1 VARLTLP
8 SKILIPYGDLD
19 RQDKLHKLCLV
30 GRLDSHQNFSGANSH
45 AQCEFASAEGGHK
58 SNRLLAERKNFHSR
72 SPRIDII
79 YQLCY
84 SNMDMEKEKELKHE
98 LERMEWEFSML
109 YEVSN
114 AMRTTLR
121 LDQVFYIILTALTAH
136 EGLGF
141 NRAMLFLVNEK
152 ENVLEGVMGIG
163 PHSGEEAG
171 KIWHSISQREMTL
184 DDFVSAYDSFSK
196 DAESKLNSIVK
207 GMKIPL
213 REDMGVLALTI
224 LEGMPFEI
232 TTDEAKKNIDPEIFR
247 MLNTNFFV
255 TVPLRAK
262 DKVLGAILV
271 DNVFNKK
278 PITKSDVR
286 MLTMFANHAGL
297 AVENSKLYEETVY
310 LSNTDWLTK
319 LWNYGRF
326 QQMLSF
332 EIEKAK
338 IHSTSTSLVMIDVDN
353 FKNFNDNHGHLSGD
367 EALKNIAV
375 ILQGKSRKC
384 DIVARYG
391 GEEFV
396 IIMPDTSKD
405 NARLFAE
412 RLRNE
417 TERFY
422 AEDAAITPNKRLTI
436 SAGIAT
442 YPEDA
447 ATKNDLIS
455 MADAA
460 LYKAKHSGKNRVY
473 ISTKAMTG

>member
-1 VARLTLP
+1 
-8 SKILIPYGDLD
+8 
-19 RQDKLHKLCLV
+19 
-30 GRLDSHQNFSGANSH
+30 
-45 AQCEFASAEGGHK
+45 
-58 SNRLLAERKNFHSR
+58 
-72 SPRIDII
+72 
-79 YQLCY
+79 
-84 SNMDMEKEKELKHE
+84 MEKEKTLRQE

-114 AMRTTLR
+114 AMRTTLK

-163 PHSGEEAG
+163 PHSAEEAG
-171 KIWHSISQREMTL
+171 KIWHSLSQREMTL
-184 DDFVSAYDSFSK
+184 DDFISAYDNFRH
-196 DAESKLNSIVK
+196 DPESKLNSIVK
-207 GMKIPL
+207 GMKVPL

-232 TTDEAKKNIDPEIFR
+232 TTDDAKKKVDPEILR

-255 TVPLRAK
+255 TVPLKTK
-262 DKVLGAILV
+262 DKILGAILV

-278 PITKSDVR
+278 PITKGDVR

-297 AVENSKLYEETVY
+297 AIENSRLYEETVY

-319 LWNYGRF
+319 LWNYGKL
-326 QQMLSF
+326 QQSLSF

-338 IHSTSTSLVMIDVDN
+338 IHSATMCLVMIDVDN
-353 FKNFNDNHGHLSGD
+353 FKNFNDTHGHMKGD
-367 EALKNIAV
+367 EALKNIAA
-375 ILQGKSRKC
+375 ILQNKSRKC
-384 DIVARYG
+384 DLVARYG
-391 GEEFV
+391 GEEFA
-396 IIMPDTSKD
+396 IIMPNTSKD

-417 TERFY
+417 IEKFY
-422 AEDAAITPNKRLTI
+422 AEDTAMLSDKRLTI
-436 SAGIAT
+436 SAGIAA

-447 ATKNDLIS
+447 PTKDELIS

-460 LYKAKHSGKNRVY
+460 LYQAKHSGKNRIY
-473 ISTKAMTG
+473 LSTKAMGDGA

>member
-1 VARLTLP
+1 
-8 SKILIPYGDLD
+8 
-19 RQDKLHKLCLV
+19 
-30 GRLDSHQNFSGANSH
+30 
-45 AQCEFASAEGGHK
+45 
-58 SNRLLAERKNFHSR
+58 
-72 SPRIDII
+72 
-79 YQLCY
+79 
-84 SNMDMEKEKELKHE
+84 
-98 LERMEWEFSML
+98 MEWEFSML

-114 AMRTTLR
+114 AMRTTLK

-152 ENVLEGVMGIG
+152 EDVLEGVMGIG
-163 PHSGEEAG
+163 PHSAEEAG
-171 KIWHSISQREMTL
+171 KIWHSLAQRDMTL
-184 DDFVSAYDSFSK
+184 DDFISAYDFFK
-196 DAESKLNSIVK
+196 NDPESRLNTVVK
-207 GMKIPL
+207 GMKLPL

-232 TTDEAKKNIDPEIFR
+232 TTEEAKRKVDPEILR
-247 MLNTNFFV
+247 ILNTNFFV
-255 TVPLRAK
+255 TIPLKTK

-297 AVENSKLYEETVY
+297 AIENSRLYEETVY

-319 LWNYGRF
+319 LCNYGRF
-326 QQMLSF
+326 QYLLSF

-338 IHSTSTSLVMIDVDN
+338 TRSSSLSMVMIDVDN
-353 FKNFNDNHGHLSGD
+353 FKNFNDTHGHLRGD
-367 EALKNIAV
+367 EALKNIAA

-384 DIVARYG
+384 DTVARYG
-391 GEEFV
+391 GEEFA

-405 NARLFAE
+405 NAKLFAE

-417 TERFY
+417 VERSY
-422 AEDAAITPNKRLTI
+422 YEDAAITPSKRTTI

-447 ATKNDLIS
+447 LTKNDLIS
-455 MADAA
+455 MADTA
-460 LYKAKHSGKNRVY
+460 LYQAKHSGKNRIY
-473 ISTKAMTG
+473 LANRAMTE

>member
-1 VARLTLP
+1 MT
-8 SKILIPYGDLD
+8 D
-19 RQDKLHKLCLV
+19 
-30 GRLDSHQNFSGANSH
+30 
-45 AQCEFASAEGGHK
+45 
-58 SNRLLAERKNFHSR
+58 
-72 SPRIDII
+72 
-79 YQLCY
+79 
-84 SNMDMEKEKELKHE
+84 KEKMLRQE

-109 YEVSN
+109 HEVSN
-114 AMRTTLR
+114 AMRTTLK
-121 LDQVFYIILTALTAH
+121 LDQIFYIILTALTAH

-171 KIWHSISQREMTL
+171 KIWQSLSQREMTL
-184 DDFVSAYDSFSK
+184 DDFISAYANFKMDP
-196 DAESKLNSIVK
+196 ESKLNSIVK
-207 GMKIPL
+207 GMKLPL

-232 TTDEAKKNIDPEIFR
+232 TNEEARKNVDPEILR
-247 MLNTNFFV
+247 MLNTSFFV
-255 TVPLRAK
+255 TVPLKAK
-262 DKVLGAILV
+262 DRILGAILV

-297 AVENSKLYEETVY
+297 AIENSRLYEETVY

-326 QQMLSF
+326 QQLLSL

-338 IHSTSTSLVMIDVDN
+338 MRSTLMTLVMIDVDN
-353 FKNFNDNHGHLSGD
+353 FKNFNDTHGHLKGD
-367 EALKNIAV
+367 EALRNIAA
-375 ILQGKSRKC
+375 ILYGKSRKC
-384 DIVARYG
+384 DFVVRYG
-391 GEEFV
+391 GEEFA

-405 NARLFAE
+405 NARLFAD
-412 RLRNE
+412 RLRSDIE
-417 TERFY
+417 KFY
-422 AEDAAITPNKRLTI
+422 AEDTAISPEKRLTI

-447 ATKNDLIS
+447 AAKDEIIS
-455 MADAA
+455 LADAA
-460 LYKAKHSGKNRVY
+460 LYRAKRSGKNRIYLVNRDM
-473 ISTKAMTG
+473 AD

>member
-1 VARLTLP
+1 ML
-8 SKILIPYGDLD
+8 
-19 RQDKLHKLCLV
+19 RQ
-30 GRLDSHQNFSGANSH
+30 
-45 AQCEFASAEGGHK
+45 
-58 SNRLLAERKNFHSR
+58 
-72 SPRIDII
+72 
-79 YQLCY
+79 
-84 SNMDMEKEKELKHE
+84 E

-114 AMRTTLR
+114 AMRATLK

-141 NRAMLFLVNEK
+141 NRAMLFLVNDK
-152 ENVLEGVMGIG
+152 ENSLEGVMGIG
-163 PHSGEEAG
+163 PHSAEEAG
-171 KIWHSISQREMTL
+171 KIWHSLSQREMTL
-184 DDFVSAYDSFSK
+184 DDFVSAYDSFK
-196 DAESKLNSIVK
+196 RDPESKLNSIVK
-207 GMKIPL
+207 GMKLPL

-232 TTDEAKKNIDPEIFR
+232 TTEEAKKNVDPEILR

-262 DKVLGAILV
+262 DRVLGAILV

-297 AVENSKLYEETVY
+297 AIENSRLYEETVY

-319 LWNYGRF
+319 LCNYGRF
-326 QQMLSF
+326 QQLFSF

-338 IHSTSTSLVMIDVDN
+338 IRSSSMSLVMIDVDN
-353 FKNFNDNHGHLSGD
+353 FKNFNDTHGHMKGD
-367 EALKNIAV
+367 EALRNISV
-375 ILQGKSRKC
+375 ILQNKSRKC
-384 DIVARYG
+384 DIVSRYG
-391 GEEFV
+391 GEEFT
-396 IIMPDTSKD
+396 IIMPETSKD
-405 NARLFAE
+405 NAKLFAE

-417 TERFY
+417 VERFY
-422 AEDAAITPNKRLTI
+422 SEDAAVTPDKRLTI
-436 SAGIAT
+436 SAGVAT

-447 ATKNDLIS
+447 LSKDELMS

-460 LYKAKHSGKNRVY
+460 LYQAKHSGKNRIY
-473 ISTKAMTG
+473 LANKAMTG